1 MTTNFCEPFI
11 AVAGLIGAGKTTFAT
26 ELAKYLGLNAYYEP
40 IADNELLSAF
50 YNDMKKYSFA
60 LQVKLASI
68 RFQQQQYILCGVTGG
83 VSDRSIYEDQI
94 FARML
99 TDMGFMTNI
108 EFKTYLEMFNVLKNH
123 MGRPDYIIYLD
134 VDPTE
139 SFRRIGIRNRE
150 VERGKISLEYL
161 QKLHSYYDEFM
172 RDIAQY
178 IPVIKID
185 WNKPLTDAE
194 ISEAVVVI
202 ADTIKKNHKKNK
214 TCIV

>member
-1 MTTNFCEPFI
+1 
-11 AVAGLIGAGKTTFAT
+11 
-26 ELAKYLGLNAYYEP
+26 
-40 IADNELLSAF
+40 
-50 YNDMKKYSFA
+50 
-60 LQVKLASI
+60 
-68 RFQQQQYILCGVTGG
+68 
-83 VSDRSIYEDQI
+83 
-94 FARML
+94 ML
-99 TDMGFMTNI
+99 TDMGFMTDI

-134 VDPTE
+134 VDPAE

-194 ISEAVVVI
+194 ISDAVAAT